1 MSNRLYEILGV
12 ERSAPEAEIKKAYRR
27 LARKYHPDVNPGDK
41 AAEERFKDVSAAF
54 EILSDKD
61 KRAMYDE
68 FGDDAAKLGYDPER
82 AEKYRA
88 WKAQSEASA
97 RYGGPAGS
105 AGAGGAGFGFGGFP
119 HGRGG
124 ARGGRQGFEDLGFDL
139 GDIFGDVFRQQAEIP
154 RRGADI
160 GAEMQVDF
168 MDAALGTEREIRVTS
183 PSPAHLNVKIPAG
196 IDDGQKIRLRGKG
209 MPGRNSGP
217 AGDLLIAVRI
227 KAHPFFQRDGRDLH
241 LEVPITIQ
249 EAMFGADVE
258 IPTLDKP
265 VHVKIPPGT
274 QTKAKLR
281 LAGKGLPGGTPNT
294 AHGDLYATV
303 VVRMPDAKKDPA
315 AARKAAETLETL
327 YEKNLRGHFSSGH
340 G

>member
-1 MSNRLYEILGV
+1 MSSRLYEILGV
-12 ERSAPEAEIKKAYRR
+12 ERNATEAEIKKAYRR

-54 EILSDKD
+54 EVLSDKN

-68 FGDDAAKLGYDPER
+68 FGEDADKLGYDPER

-97 RYGGPAGS
+97 RYAASSGGGGP
-105 AGAGGAGFGFGGFP
+105 GFGFGGFS
-119 HGRGG
+119 HGR
-124 ARGGRQGFEDLGFDL
+124 AGGRGSARQNFEDLGFDL
-139 GDIFGDVFRQQAEIP
+139 GDIFGDVFRQQAEIQ
-154 RRGADI
+154 RRGGDI
-160 GAEMQVDF
+160 GAEMHVDF
-168 MDAALGTEREIRVTS
+168 MDAALGAEREIRVSS
-183 PSPAHLNVKIPAG
+183 PSPAHMHVKIPPG

-209 MPGRNSGP
+209 MPGRNNGP
-217 AGDLLIAVRI
+217 AGDLLITVHI
-227 KAHPFFQRDGRDLH
+227 KPHPFFQRDGRDLH
-241 LEVPITIQ
+241 LEIPITIQ

-281 LAGKGLPGGTPNT
+281 LAGKGLPAGANNAQT
-294 AHGDLYATV
+294 GDLYATV
-303 VVRMPDAKKDPA
+303 VVRVPDAKKDPET
-315 AARKAAETLETL
+315 ARKAAEDLQSL
-327 YEKNLRGHFSSGH
+327 YEKNLRGHFSSGQ